1 MVPVA
6 IAWEGESLSWTGD
19 ASFVPHYLQMAAR
32 ERMFEA
38 LHPRTGP
45 PPPKWVHVPPRS
57 ERDPGTKPLPTI
69 AEAMAALSG
78 RRGPG

>member
-1 MVPVA
+1 VRRVLNIRPSQFA
-6 IAWEGESLSWTGD
+6 PQRLSTD
-19 ASFVPHYLQMAAR
+19 KEQMAAR

>member
-1 MVPVA
+1 MRRVLNIRPSQFA
-6 IAWEGESLSWTGD
+6 PQRPPTDKE
-19 ASFVPHYLQMAAR
+19 QMAAR